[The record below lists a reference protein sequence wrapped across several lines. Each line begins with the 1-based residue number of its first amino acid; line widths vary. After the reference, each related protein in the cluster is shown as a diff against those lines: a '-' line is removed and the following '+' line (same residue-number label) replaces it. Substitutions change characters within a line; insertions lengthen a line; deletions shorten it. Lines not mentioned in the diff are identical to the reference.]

1 MTEASVDG
9 DAHTFASL
17 PASLQAAV
25 LQRVTMETAQ
35 FCRLSLV
42 CRSWRDLVRS
52 QMWPHLQSLTLYG
65 AGGLS
70 PFVAL
75 APDVETVCVCPY
87 TGLSSAELSELQSLP
102 LKRLRIEGM
111 AALSPEALV
120 CLASPLL
127 TELSVVDCALDVARL
142 AALLS
147 QCPALTSLCVT
158 NAPLRRV
165 SACGAFVEELE
176 AAGQRLTLL
185 NLSGSCEWLDTTILG
200 ALASSCTHLELLDVG
215 GARDVTAFPAE
226 LLELPSLRILR
237 ARQAGLQGDHIAVVT
252 DAMLDDAP
260 LLPALQQLDVSGCYR
275 LRSRGL
281 QSLAKALDRASGQP
295 LTHLNVSEILDLG
308 DADAMCFLA
317 ATKRRAQHSPH
328 KHGLALTVAS
338 CGRLGKAFVA
348 ALCEGGFALDEFH
361 ASGLSMLD
369 ADALTQL
376 AAAGVLSATR
386 ALDLSHCQRLAATVS
401 AGDNT
406 CVAAAIASAVC
417 CAGPSLTRL
426 LLDGCCVT
434 DASLQLIAEA
444 CPQLEEVSLV
454 GCAVASSGFTALG
467 EKCPHVASLSLGGM
481 RCCPDADAL
490 ATFCALRTLRLHR
503 FRGMAADTLALV
515 ARGCRRLQV
524 LSLDAC
530 GGVTDDAL
538 LLLAREAPQLRVLT
552 LQAEDHTELRGAT
565 LQHLSGLRSLTLR
578 QCPNIGDDG
587 VLRLLARNDQLARLA
602 LPLKLH
608 LCMSQRIPV
617 RVQPAPPAAGLAH
630 WRPPPTLRMELM

>member
-9 DAHTFASL
+9 DKHTFASL

-25 LQRVTMETAQ
+25 LQRVTEEASQ

-52 QMWPHLQSLTLYG
+52 QRWPHLRSLTLYG

-75 APDVETVCVCPY
+75 APDVDTVCVCPD

-102 LKRLRIEGM
+102 LKRLQIEGM
-111 AALSPEALV
+111 AALSPEVLV

-127 TELSVVDCALDVARL
+127 TELSVRDCALDVARL

-176 AAGQRLTLL
+176 AAGQRLTSL
-185 NLSGSCEWLDTTILG
+185 NLSGSCEWLDTTMLG

-237 ARQAGLQGDHIAVVT
+237 ARQAGLQGDHVAVVV
-252 DAMLDDAP
+252 DAMPDDAP
-260 LLPALQQLDVSGCYR
+260 LLPSLQQLDVSGCYR

-281 QSLAKALDRASGQP
+281 QSLAKALDRATGQP

-308 DADAMCFLA
+308 DSDAMCLLA
-317 ATKRRAQHSPH
+317 AAKQRAQHRPH
-328 KHGLALTVAS
+328 EHGLALTVAS
-338 CGRLGKAFVA
+338 CGRLGKAFAA

-369 ADALTQL
+369 ADALNQL
-376 AAAGVLSATR
+376 AAVGVLSATR
-386 ALDLSHCQRLAATVS
+386 ALDLSHCQRLAPPAS

-417 CAGPSLTRL
+417 CAGPSLKTL

-454 GCAVASSGFTALG
+454 GCAVSSPGFAALG
-467 EKCPHVASLSLGGM
+467 EKCPHVASLSLGGR

-490 ATFCALRTLRLHR
+490 AFRALRTLRLHR
-503 FRGMAADTLALV
+503 FRGMAADTLASV
-515 ARGCRRLQV
+515 ARGCRHLQV
-524 LSLDAC
+524 LSLAAC

-565 LQHLSGLRSLTLR
+565 LQHLSGLRCLTLR

-617 RVQPAPPAAGLAH
+617 RVQPAPPATGLAH
-630 WRPPPTLRMELM
+630 WRPPPTLRMELT